1 MAALAVSSDKRV
13 PQLPD
18 VPTVAEV
25 GLPGAV
31 YAFWNGVFV
40 PVKTPRDIVDRPP

>member
-1 MAALAVSSDKRV
+1 M
-13 PQLPD
+13 
-18 VPTVAEV
+18 PTVIEV

-40 PVKTPRDIVDRPP
+40 PVKTPGDIVDRLYGEIQKAIDDAT